1 MRFARVQPVHPFVV
15 RKMKFFAPLAALSLF
30 VLPAHSDVEPMV
42 GDLMAEKLYYADGRN
57 HPDHPLHGS
66 RLGLWA
72 GSER

>member
-1 MRFARVQPVHPFVV
+1 M

-30 VLPAHSDVEPMV
+30 VLPGHADVKPMV

-66 RLGLWA
+66 RFGLWA
-72 GSER
+72 GSEH